1 MEILLCCGAGMSS
14 GFLANNTRKAAKKQ
28 GVDALIHARSHSEVN
43 EYLPRISVLLL
54 GPHLASELSSYE
66 TAAALYNV
74 PVAIIPKDIYS
85 TLDGKRLLEFALDI
99 IENKN

>member
-14 GFLANNTRKAAKKQ
+14 GFLANNTRKVAKKE
-28 GVDALIHARSHSEVN
+28 GVEALIHARSHSEVN

-54 GPHLASELSSYE
+54 GPHLASELNDYE
-66 TAAALYNV
+66 NAAAPYNV
-74 PVAIIPKDIYS
+74 PVAVIPKDIYS
-85 TLDGKRLLEFALDI
+85 TLDGKRLLEFALNQ